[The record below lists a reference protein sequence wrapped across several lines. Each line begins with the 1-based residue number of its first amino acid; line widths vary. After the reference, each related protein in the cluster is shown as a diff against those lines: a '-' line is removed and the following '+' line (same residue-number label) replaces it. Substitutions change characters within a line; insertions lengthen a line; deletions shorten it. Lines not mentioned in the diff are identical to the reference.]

1 MYTVVSKIKICNVK
15 KHPIMAAI
23 VIVQIAFLLLLLAKS
38 CIAPRRIINVDM
50 ELFSVD
56 GENTYLKDG
65 SVYFRN
71 QGSIGDDNNLN
82 VSTGKMGIPSG
93 GYRVEIAYDSEVN
106 EDKINENNANVSVS
120 SRWRIIFDTVTL
132 DDQNNLVS
140 GKLWIPFYSDC
151 NDLKINISY
160 NGHGTLN
167 VNHITLTEALW
178 YRFIRALG
186 FGILFIVLD
195 LGFLIFYTNVEVRI
209 KRSHAILLLIT
220 IAASIPFFSKTLFGG
235 HDLYCHLLRI
245 VSVAEGLG
253 NGQFPVR
260 MNTELNNGYGYPWS
274 IYYCDLFLYPS
285 AILYRMSVPLRMC
298 YQIYVMMVNAATTA
312 FTYLA
317 IGKFTKR
324 TSAKLL
330 GTGLYVLCIYRL
342 VNVNV
347 RAATGEY
354 TAMTFL
360 PLVVAGLYLIYTKEK
375 PKFKD
380 WLYLTCGMSGV
391 IMSHV
396 LTGEM
401 IALNI
406 VLLCIVL
413 LRKTLT
419 KDVFLSL
426 VKAAMLTVGVT
437 AWFLIPF
444 LDYYVH
450 HVTLVQKGDLRLLE
464 NSATEVIYL
473 FQFFSPGKGV
483 GHYITIGL
491 PLIMVIGLVLFCL
504 KKYKM
509 NEPQRESILRLLSGF
524 AFLNI
529 LFVSKYFPWGRIQ
542 NHLGIDGVGY
552 QVGTIQFAWR
562 FLGIASVLLVFA
574 MIIAMNMLADHDV
587 KSIRMV
593 TLVLVG
599 CIVISTGFFY
609 YRYADEVG
617 TSSNNILQP
626 YSNSD
631 NLYLLDGT
639 DRSVENRSQ
648 PNVVSGNVTISYHYR
663 DQGVYRLNIENKD
676 DVAAE
681 VSVPIYNYRYFN
693 AYDENGTLL
702 DKNSTDR
709 KCLSVKIPASYKG
722 EITVKYES
730 PYLWRAAELISVIC
744 IVFVAWRLL
753 SPSFIRKPKRPMNV

>member
-1 MYTVVSKIKICNVK
+1 MVSRIKMYNVK
-15 KHPIMAAI
+15 KYPIMTAI
-23 VIVQIAFLLLLLAKS
+23 VIVQIVFLLLLFAKA
-38 CIAPRRIINVDM
+38 CITPRQIINVDM
-50 ELFSVD
+50 ESFSVD
-56 GENTYLKDG
+56 GENAYLKDD
-65 SVYFRN
+65 SVYFSN
-71 QGSIGDDNNLN
+71 QGSIGDDNRLN
-82 VSTGKMGIPSG
+82 VSTGEIGIPSG
-93 GYRVEIAYDSEVN
+93 AYRVEIAYNSEVN
-106 EDKINENNANVSVS
+106 DNKINENNANVSLS
-120 SRWRIIFDTVTL
+120 SRWRISFDAVTL

-160 NGHGTLN
+160 NGKGTLN
-167 VNHITLTEALW
+167 LNHITLTETLW
-178 YRFIRALG
+178 YRFIRVLG
-186 FGILFIVLD
+186 FSILFIALD
-195 LGFLIFYTNVEVRI
+195 LVFLIFYTNVEVRI
-209 KRSHAILLLIT
+209 KRDHAILLLIT
-220 IAASIPFFSKTLFGG
+220 LTASIPFLSKTLFGG

-285 AILYRMSVPLRMC
+285 AILYRMSVPLRIC
-298 YQIYVMMVNAATTA
+298 YQIYVMMVNAATTV

-317 IGKFTKR
+317 VGKFTKR
-324 TSAKLL
+324 TSVKLL

-360 PLVVAGLYLIYTKEK
+360 PLIVAGLYLIYTKEK
-375 PKFKD
+375 SEFKD

-413 LRKTLT
+413 LKRTLT

-426 VKAAMLTVGVT
+426 AKAAALTVGIT
-437 AWFLIPF
+437 AWFLVPF
-444 LDYYVH
+444 LDYYMH

-464 NSATEVIYL
+464 NSTTEFIYL
-473 FQFFSPGKGV
+473 FQFFSPGKEV

-491 PLIMVIGLVLFCL
+491 PLIMVIGLVLYCL
-504 KKYKM
+504 KKYKK
-509 NEPQRESILRLLSGF
+509 NESQRESLLRLLSGF

-542 NHLGIDGVGY
+542 NHLGIDGAGY

-562 FLGIASVLLVFA
+562 FLSIASVLLVFA
-574 MIIAMNMLADHDV
+574 MIIAMNMLADHDM
-587 KSIRMV
+587 KSMRMV
-593 TLVLVG
+593 TLALVG
-599 CIVISTGFFY
+599 CIVISVGFFY

-639 DRSVENRSQ
+639 DRSMQDRSQ
-648 PNVVSGNVTISYHYR
+648 PKVVSGNVIMGYNYR
-663 DQGVYRLNIENKD
+663 DHGVYKLNIWNKD
-676 DVAAE
+676 AVDAE

-693 AYDENGTLL
+693 IYDAKENLL
-702 DKNSTDR
+702 DKNSTDS
-709 KCLSVKIPASYKG
+709 KCLSVKVPASYKG
-722 EITVKYES
+722 EIAVKYES
-730 PYLWRAAELISVIC
+730 PYLWRVAELISVIC
-744 IVFVAWRLL
+744 IVFVAWKLL
-753 SPSFIRKPKRPMNV
+753 IPISMKKQKK